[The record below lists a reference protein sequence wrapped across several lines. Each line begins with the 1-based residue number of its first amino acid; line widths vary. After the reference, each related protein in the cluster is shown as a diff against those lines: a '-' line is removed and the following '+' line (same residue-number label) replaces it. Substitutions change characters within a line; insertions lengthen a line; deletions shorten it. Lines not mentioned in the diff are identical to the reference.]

1 MNAQQADW
9 RRQRR
14 EELQARMTGV
24 LDDTKRSANAVN
36 ACVNNDARQCKWGIV
51 V

>member
-1 MNAQQADW
+1 VIWMTRNVAQTQLMPAQMMGD
-9 RRQRR
+9 
-14 EELQARMTGV
+14 